1 MAVGAGVET
10 GVGVGVA
17 VGAGVETGVG
27 VGVAVGSGVGAGVG
41 TGLTDRP
48 HPNRRGAT
56 RRRRNARKRLLRFRS
71 IIKLQFQ
78 NANQATLVD
87 WETARVFLISGE
99 PTPCCWKPIF
109 RAGPGAGHLRRG
121 VRGRW

>member
-1 MAVGAGVET
+1 VAVGAGVGT

-71 IIKLQFQ
+71 IIKLQFR

-87 WETARVFLISGE
+87 WETARVFLISAVSEHYSSHSTASGLGWLVTKLDKLE
-99 PTPCCWKPIF
+99 
-109 RAGPGAGHLRRG
+109 R
-121 VRGRW
+121 